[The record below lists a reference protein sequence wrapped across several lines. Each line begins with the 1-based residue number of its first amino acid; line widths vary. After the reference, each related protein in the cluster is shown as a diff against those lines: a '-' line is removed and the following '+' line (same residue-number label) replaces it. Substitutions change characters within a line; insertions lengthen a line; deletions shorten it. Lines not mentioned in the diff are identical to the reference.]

1 MMAMDEMSFVVTTL
15 ERINA
20 RLDKHD
26 DKLDLIVQVMQQL
39 VKVDT
44 ETKELRES
52 LARNYKRLEA
62 VEHNQNTDGCQAH
75 KNFVSLRNEQLVHF
89 KELVKTCQDNHDTLE
104 ERIEALEQKPMKL
117 MDKFVLA
124 IIAVLGAGIGGL
136 ISAKLGLPTK

>member
-1 MMAMDEMSFVVTTL
+1 MAMDEMSFVVTTL

-52 LARNYKRLEA
+52 MARNYKRLEA

-104 ERIEALEQKPMKL
+104 ERIEALEQKPIKL

-124 IIAVLGAGIGGL
+124 VIAVLGAGIGGL
-136 ISAKLGLPTK
+136 ISTKLGLPSK